1 MVYHHALEVTMVLR
15 ISLLLPSW
23 RIEEGHTEV
32 LISGEDKQHL
42 FFNYMLGIDFLI
54 TGVFIISALNDC
66 GWILL
71 HKLGNHRQISSLFS
85 SYDMAL
91 ISTMLITFGFF
102 IFFSFPISITIFN
115 SLLVPGMNTGFKS
128 IMDQT
133 DHQLTCLHLICL
145 FMVLEEIT
153 WRI

>member
-1 MVYHHALEVTMVLR
+1 MVYRHALEVTMVPR
-15 ISLLLPSW
+15 ISSLLPLW
-23 RIEEGHTEV
+23 RIKEGHTKV
-32 LISGEDKQHL
+32 LISREGKQHL

-71 HKLGNHRQISSLFS
+71 HKLGNHGQISSLFS
-85 SYDMAL
+85 SYNMAL
-91 ISTMLITFGFF
+91 ILTMLITFGFF
-102 IFFSFPISITIFN
+102 TSFSFPISITIFN
-115 SLLVPGMNTGFKS
+115 SLLVPGTNTGFKS
-128 IMDQT
+128 VMGQT
-133 DHQLTCLHLICL
+133 DHQLTCLHLIYL